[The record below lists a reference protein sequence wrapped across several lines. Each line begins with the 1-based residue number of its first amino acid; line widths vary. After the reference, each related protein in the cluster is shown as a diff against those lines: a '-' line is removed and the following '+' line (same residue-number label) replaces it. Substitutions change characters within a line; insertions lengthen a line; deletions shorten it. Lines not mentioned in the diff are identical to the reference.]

1 MASPLYTPHG
11 RALTVLYSDIENHA
25 LGQREVFVG
34 TAGSVIERTN
44 ASGFR
49 LYAHQFYD
57 GEGKK
62 RERYLGGPIGN
73 ADADALA
80 QATRARIAELK
91 ALVPS
96 LRLLGREGFSLV
108 DPKTYA
114 TIASLHNHGVFAAG
128 ALLVGSH
135 AYGVLLNRLGARAA
149 SYTTEDIDIARREA
163 LAFDPVPDQGLLE
176 MLRDSGIEFVEVP
189 GLDRKAPSTSFKQ
202 RGRSQFHVDL
212 LVPSPDEEFPVV
224 PVPELRAHAIGLPY
238 LRYLLEES
246 QPAALIARE
255 GCCALRVPLPERF
268 AIHKLLVSRLRVGR
282 GVKSE
287 KDVDQAAVL
296 CAVLG
301 DRHPGALESAIARVP
316 RAARKYV
323 GPAVQALR
331 ARLEEAHPRAWE
343 ELREALPAG
352 KKP

>member
-1 MASPLYTPHG
+1 MAGPLYTPQG
-11 RALTVLYSDIENHA
+11 RALTVLYSDLENHA
-25 LGQREVFVG
+25 LGEREVFVG
-34 TAGSVIERTN
+34 TAGSVIERSN

-62 RERYLGGPIGN
+62 RERYLGGPIGS
-73 ADADALA
+73 AEADALA
-80 QATRARIAELK
+80 AATRTRIREVK

-128 ALLVGSH
+128 GMLVGSH

-149 SYTTEDIDIARREA
+149 SYSTEDIDIARREA
-163 LAFDPVPDQGLLE
+163 LAFERVPEAGLLE

-212 LVPSPDEEFPVV
+212 LVPSPDEDFPVIA
-224 PVPELRAHAIGLPY
+224 VPELRAHAVGLPY
-238 LRYLLEES
+238 LRYLLDES
-246 QPAALIARE
+246 QQAALLARE
-255 GCCALRVPLPERF
+255 GCCAVRVPLPERF

-282 GVKSE
+282 GVRSE
-287 KDVDQAAVL
+287 KDLDQAAVL

-301 DRHPGALESAIARVP
+301 DRHSGALEEAIAAVP
-316 RAARKYV
+316 RAARKYL
-323 GPAVQALR
+323 GPAIEGLR
-331 ARLEEAHPRAWE
+331 PRLEAHPRAWE
-343 ELREALPAG
+343 ELREALPSRR
-352 KKP
+352 KP